1 MRKKDSKKVL
11 EECRKLNS
19 YIEDLLN
26 EIKTENSRLKD
37 ELEFLH
43 AEIKNKNLNQR
54 NFEDYVGDFF
64 DLLPSHASENLSL
77 ERLSEEKTKIR
88 REVGDLIKQ
97 NGINE
102 ERLEKLLNY
111 YYSPK
116 RDLLNSIA
124 LLELALP
131 IYTSMRVKGYSH
143 KELAGLDFPKSVSFK
158 F

>member
-1 MRKKDSKKVL
+1 MRKKDPEKILRECGKLYNDIEILLSK
-11 EECRKLNS
+11 
-19 YIEDLLN
+19 
-26 EIKTENSRLKD
+26 IKTEDSRIRD
-37 ELEFLH
+37 ELDFLL
-43 AEIKNKNLNQR
+43 AEIKNKYLNQR

-77 ERLSEEKTKIR
+77 ERLSGEKNKIR
-88 REVGDLIKQ
+88 QEIGDLIKQ

-111 YYSPK
+111 YYSQK

-131 IYTSMRVKGYSH
+131 IYAGMRIKGYSH
-143 KELAGLDFPKSVSFK
+143 KELTGLDFPKIS
-158 F
+158 